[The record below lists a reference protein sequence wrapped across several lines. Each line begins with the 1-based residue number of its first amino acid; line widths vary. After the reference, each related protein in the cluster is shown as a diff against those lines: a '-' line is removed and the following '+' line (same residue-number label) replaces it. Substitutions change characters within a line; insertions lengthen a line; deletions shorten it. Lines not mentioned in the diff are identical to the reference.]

1 MVRLEILEPN
11 TFPTDRP
18 PSPDKAAIVE
28 TESSGSEVAI
38 ERSKNPAAISDS
50 PRVLDIAST

>member
-1 MVRLEILEPN
+1 MFDPN

-18 PSPDKAAIVE
+18 PSPDKVAIVE

-38 ERSKNPAAISDS
+38 ERSKNPAAISDN
-50 PRVLDIAST
+50 PRALDNAST